1 MKKEVKILIVSLIAV
16 ITVAL
21 AVIILYK
28 SNKKEL
34 IVPNEIEVNKDVTL
48 KSLLG
53 NNVEIIDDAKID
65 TEKLGEQEI
74 EVKYKN
80 KIFTYKEK
88 IKIVITDTEA
98 PILEVKDLKIEKGT
112 QIDITKEFKCTDN
125 YDKNPN
131 CYVEGNYDVNEVGIY
146 PLKYIGEDSSNNKS
160 EKQFTLTVYEP
171 KQEISANQKMVC
183 RQSKSMMGMDIS
195 AVVDVTLEDNQ
206 FRGFTMTIDT
216 NLPEEYMAQKQTF
229 AESFR
234 KGYEDFEEKYGVNP
248 NVFETEKGIRVTA
261 EMTAEQA
268 QKYLATDTLMT
279 TKDDLLKIFAE
290 QGYTC
295 E

>member
-1 MKKEVKILIVSLIAV
+1 MKKEVKILIISLAAV
-16 ITVAL
+16 IIVAL
-21 AVIILYK
+21 AGIILYRN
-28 SNKKEL
+28 NKKEL
-34 IVPNEIEVNKDVTL
+34 TVPNEIEVNKDITL

-53 NNVEIIDDAKID
+53 NDIEILNDAKID

-98 PILEVKDLKIEKGT
+98 PELKVKDLKITKGT
-112 QIDITKEFKCTDN
+112 QIDISKEFVCIDN
-125 YDKNPN
+125 YDENPN
-131 CYVEGNYDVNEVGIY
+131 CYVEGNYNVNEEGIY
-146 PLKYIGEDSSNNKS
+146 ALKYVGEDSSNNKS

-171 KQEISANQKMVC
+171 KQETSSKMVC
-183 RQSKSMMGMDIS
+183 RQSKSMMGIDIN
-195 AVVDVTLEDNQ
+195 AVVDVTLEDNY
-206 FRGFTMTIDT
+206 FREFNMTITTD
-216 NLPEEYMAQKQTF
+216 LPEEYMSQKQSF
-229 AESFR
+229 AETFR
-234 KGYEDFEEKYGVNP
+234 KGYENFEEEYGVKP
-248 NVFETEKGIRVTA
+248 NVFETERGIQVTA
-261 EMTAEQA
+261 AMTAEQA

-279 TKDDLLKIFAE
+279 TKEDLIRIFAE